1 MIVTTTNDLEGWR
14 VVGYLGI
21 VSGEVILGVNFIK
34 DFGAAI
40 RNVIGGRSSG
50 YEEELQDARERS
62 LEEMQQRARA
72 LGADAVLAV
81 RVDYEVLG
89 PNGGMLM
96 AACSGTAV
104 RLARVA

>member
-14 VVGYLGI
+14 VVDYLGI

-40 RNVIGGRSSG
+40 RNIIGGRSGG

-81 RVDYEVLG
+81 RVDYEVQ
-89 PNGGMLM
+89 NEEW
-96 AACSGTAV
+96 
-104 RLARVA
+104 